1 MKTRAIVVRSKCSYA
16 LTSWLLFLL
25 ACSHTDV
32 LAQQQPQSGTML
44 PLSVTI
50 LYFDQSSPALRP
62 GVKTTLDSLAQLL
75 VRQPTLV
82 AAITGYT
89 DNVGKRELN
98 LALAEHRA
106 KGVADYLKQ
115 HGVNKGRIVVNWE
128 GPGRNAS
135 RDQAAPVATIDRR
148 VVIQLLPR

>member
-1 MKTRAIVVRSKCSYA
+1 M
-16 LTSWLLFLL
+16 TSPC
-25 ACSHTDV
+25 ADTQ
-32 LAQQQPQSGTML
+32 AQLPSQTGAML

-82 AAITGYT
+82 ATVTGYT

-98 LALAEHRA
+98 LVLAEYRA

-115 HGVNKGRIVVNWE
+115 RGVDKGRIVVNWE
-128 GPGRNAS
+128 GPDINAS
-135 RDQAAPVATIDRR
+135 GDHSTPVATIGRR
-148 VVIQLLPR
+148 VVVQLLPR